1 MYDESPHLEPEAF
14 DAFVAE
20 ILDELPSEWAPILDN
35 MAVVVED
42 EPLEDDLAAE
52 PRHSGELLGRYRG
65 SGGPVRLLGGG
76 LTGPAVAAPP
86 ELALFQGPL
95 ERASADRGELRELV
109 RDTLVREI
117 GHVFGIADEQ
127 DADEDDEDEWDVEE
141 EDALAP
147 EHAGDIEAEP
157 DPAVEARHERSL
169 HE

>member
-1 MYDESPHLEPEAF
+1 MHDELSHLDPEAF

-20 ILDELPSEWAPILDN
+20 ILDELPAEWAPLLDN

-42 EPLEDDLAAE
+42 EPLEDDLAAQ
-52 PRHSGELLGRYRG
+52 PRHAGELLGRYRG

-95 ERASADRGELRELV
+95 ERASADRDELRELV
-109 RDTLVREI
+109 RGTLVREI
-117 GHVFGIADEQ
+117 GHVFGIGDE
-127 DADEDDEDEWDVEE
+127 DADEDDEDEWDAEE
-141 EDALAP
+141 EDDLTP
-147 EHAGDIEAEP
+147 EQAGEIKAEL
-157 DPAVEARHERSL
+157 DQAVEARDERSL